1 MEEDWHE
8 TASAQISWQGEVLCV
23 SFGWEESVD
32 SNFFMEMD
40 DRRFEVQERKG
51 KSGWWTMEDW
61 QFIDPDRFR
70 LPQEGDIPID
80 QAIQWAGE
88 ALIREQGMR
97 SEDLNSRMPAVH
109 IEKYPGLGATIQYKY
124 VVYFTPKD
132 SSNGQFDNYAD
143 LDAETGKI
151 LRTYWRGRGSA
162 ENAEQ
167 IQDGVNGFHTIE
179 EIQSAKGEN
188 IDDWTLQER
197 AYFLPDHGLPDER
210 YISESTAVRIAKR
223 AWSAIQPERDEE
235 RVRVVSWFITNE
247 EKYDMPYW
255 EIRFLDKENGA
266 LLWDGHVL
274 ADKNLLNNM
283 DDPYG
288 MPEPK

>member
-1 MEEDWHE
+1 
-8 TASAQISWQGEVLCV
+8 
-23 SFGWEESVD
+23 
-32 SNFFMEMD
+32 MEMN

-132 SSNGQFDNYAD
+132 SSNGQFDSYAD

-162 ENAEQ
+162 KNAEQ

-188 IDDWTLQER
+188 IDDLTLQER

-210 YISESTAVRIAKR
+210 YISESTAVRIANGHGAPSSRSGMKNASASFPGSSRTKKNMICPIGKSGFWTRRTAPCFGMVMCWRTKICSTIWTIPTACRNQSKNKR
-223 AWSAIQPERDEE
+223 KLQAGPS
-235 RVRVVSWFITNE
+235 
-247 EKYDMPYW
+247 
-255 EIRFLDKENGA
+255 
-266 LLWDGHVL
+266 
-274 ADKNLLNNM
+274 
-283 DDPYG
+283 
-288 MPEPK
+288 